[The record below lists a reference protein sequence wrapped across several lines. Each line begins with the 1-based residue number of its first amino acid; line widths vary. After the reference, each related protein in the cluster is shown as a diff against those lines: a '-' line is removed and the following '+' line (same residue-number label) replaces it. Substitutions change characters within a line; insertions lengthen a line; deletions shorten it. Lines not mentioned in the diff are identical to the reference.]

1 MSCEREGVVIKLVQG
16 EQEWRNTL
24 LRQTGIDS
32 KDIPKVLGVWTQIAD
47 ADWQL
52 RCEQPDILINETG
65 LQKYRFPE
73 GSIECKIA
81 HEMAEWRLFQAGN
94 QKKQAHLAAVEAELR
109 KADEL
114 GILEPYFKAE
124 VLSSLKTGLI
134 IDAAQKTLAYLRL
147 KATFKKRKEA
157 SS

>member
-52 RCEQPDILINETG
+52 RCEQPHILINETG

-81 HEMAEWRLFQAGN
+81 HEMAEWRLFQADN
-94 QKKQAHLAAVEAELR
+94 KKKQVQPAGVGGEQR
-109 KADEL
+109 KSDEL
-114 GILEPYFKAE
+114 GRREP
-124 VLSSLKTGLI
+124 
-134 IDAAQKTLAYLRL
+134 
-147 KATFKKRKEA
+147 
-157 SS
+157 